1 MPRMEATLS
10 LMTTKC
16 FLLLVIKIPLELNVK
31 STRIA
36 APLLGVVLVRG
47 AFPAVLV
54 SMVVR
59 SSVTIAKTI
68 TNALAVAAQRSN
80 AQNLT
85 SAHRNAKG
93 TKSAWVILAAHLV
106 GAVQRMC
113 AKDAKRL
120 VTCAEMIM
128 NASVTRVLKMK

>member
-10 LMTTKC
+10 SMTTKC

-31 STRIA
+31 STRTA
-36 APLLGVVLVRG
+36 APLLGVVPVRG

-68 TNALAVAAQRSN
+68 TNA
-80 AQNLT
+80 
-85 SAHRNAKG
+85 
-93 TKSAWVILAAHLV
+93 
-106 GAVQRMC
+106 
-113 AKDAKRL
+113 
-120 VTCAEMIM
+120 
-128 NASVTRVLKMK
+128 